1 MSSPTITPN
10 QDSQASSVNAESPTP
25 STLGQVLAPQG
36 PPTVD
41 ASQAQPTQPQSRLT
55 AILHAVASVGS
66 TALAGIP
73 DKGRATFVTG
83 LGQGAR
89 QAQADEANQQAIK
102 FKTFDD
108 QVRAAQLHAQDL
120 ELQNHTQAQAD
131 AHQAAQDAQHDWDE
145 THGLQYDEIPNTG
158 QAVTDHL
165 TAQTTGNGAAT
176 IPPGTH
182 LSADGKS
189 ILIPRQS
196 DDTQTAQLTK
206 YNAFRTVFGLPQLPQ
221 GAQFVPSKFADMLQN
236 RMEGHALSGDVYN
249 HDTLPVAIADLQS
262 NRDAYAGS
270 KDADASVLKVANG
283 TIKSMQAKLDYLD
296 NHANTIKQQAAEAS
310 QNTPQGQATLA
321 KTKAETA
328 KIQAEAQK
336 TADNTELN
344 AVAFDPNYQNPD
356 GSKGANVV
364 MSKNDASAKGL
375 THYKADPQKLNAL
388 VAGFNDVQNKLNN
401 LADVA
406 TDPNKMNQ
414 VQAGVAAAM
423 LEHGSGIK
431 LEGGLLGVHADTSRI
446 NEELY
451 KDDVKSANQAT
462 RDYVTAALGA
472 HEAITQL
479 PRLQT
484 FGQSSRMTQQQM
496 EAAVRLLPQPGDGAM
511 AAQKMTS
518 LQGML
523 DPLRKQVPHMPGADT
538 IPSWLEKRQ
547 QMQQRTTLN
556 SNQQSNLAQFVSGLK

>member
-1 MSSPTITPN
+1 MSSPTITPD
-10 QDSQASSVNAESPTP
+10 QDSQAPSVNAVSPPT
-25 STLGQVLAPQG
+25 STLGQVLAPHG
-36 PPTVD
+36 PPTID

-262 NRDAYAGS
+262 NRDSYAGS

-296 NHANTIKQQAAEAS
+296 NHANTVKQQSKQADLNAENSPESIAGAANKAGAIAKAQQPFKEALQDNAAANKQKS
-310 QNTPQGQATLA
+310 QSTDWVPGATA
-321 KTKAETA
+321 DEKKKAEL
-328 KIQAEAQK
+328 AENM
-336 TADNTELN
+336 TYN
-344 AVAFDPNYQNPD
+344 ANSVAALLQRRPDLVGAVSGRFTTLDQMKGSNDPDIVQLATDIHNI
-356 GSKGANVV
+356 GMANAGIHGLRSLDAANDYGKVV
-364 MSKNDASAKGL
+364 
-375 THYKADPQKLNAL
+375 
-388 VAGFNDVQNKLNN
+388 LNN
-401 LADVA
+401 FKNGPAGIYGGLKSSVDSVQTFIDNARPETYRTHSKQGGAIKAMV
-406 TDPNKMNQ
+406 PQQQ
-414 VQAGVAAAM
+414 VQ
-423 LEHGSGIK
+423 
-431 LEGGLLGVHADTSRI
+431 
-446 NEELY
+446 
-451 KDDVKSANQAT
+451 Q
-462 RDYVTAALGA
+462 
-472 HEAITQL
+472 
-479 PRLQT
+479 
-484 FGQSSRMTQQQM
+484 
-496 EAAVRLLPQPGDGAM
+496 
-511 AAQKMTS
+511 
-518 LQGML
+518 
-523 DPLRKQVPHMPGADT
+523 
-538 IPSWLEKRQ
+538 
-547 QMQQRTTLN
+547 
-556 SNQQSNLAQFVSGLK
+556 